1 MEEKLSKREL
11 KRATAT
17 IDGLMAQH
25 CGLKRTPR
33 LAAWLMPAEAYALH
47 VQRKFSGLSD
57 RDKSRMVTIGR
68 EIKRHTKGAKI
79 RAAEKQVGVKAGD
92 EARRFAAAYSGPLPE
107 AKKEKEE

>member
-33 LAAWLMPAEAYALH
+33 LAVWLMPAESYALH
-47 VQRKFSGLSD
+47 VQRKFSGLSE
-57 RDKSRMVTIGR
+57 RDKSRLVKIGR
-68 EIKRHTKGAKI
+68 EIERHTKGAKI
-79 RAAEKQVGVKAGD
+79 RA
-92 EARRFAAAYSGPLPE
+92 S
-107 AKKEKEE
+107 KKEE

>member
-25 CGLKRTPR
+25 CSLKRTPR

-47 VQRKFSGLSD
+47 VQRKFSALPE
-57 RDKSRMVTIGR
+57 RDKSRLVKIG
-68 EIKRHTKGAKI
+68 EQIKKHTKGAKL
-79 RAAEKQVGVKAGD
+79 RLETGGK
-92 EARRFAAAYSGPLPE
+92 
-107 AKKEKEE
+107 